1 MYLRVETSEILRIE
15 YLFYI
20 WSKGPEKNSQYFGN
34 LVNSKWPTMYTLCK
48 LFKIQQLAFKYHVP
62 GTEVPKATKAIALTE
77 SLRKIKQ
84 PKWPATSPMTAVQR
98 PIIAMEITKQG

>member
-1 MYLRVETSEILRIE
+1 MASIFCT
-15 YLFYI
+15 
-20 WSKGPEKNSQYFGN
+20 
-34 LVNSKWPTMYTLCK
+34 KWPKWQK
-48 LFKIQQLAFKYHVP
+48 LYFFKYYVP

-84 PKWPATSPMTAVQR
+84 PKWPATSPMTAVQI

>member
-1 MYLRVETSEILRIE
+1 MAKFS
-15 YLFYI
+15 
-20 WSKGPEKNSQYFGN
+20 
-34 LVNSKWPTMYTLCK
+34 TLI
-48 LFKIQQLAFKYHVP
+48 FNYNIP

-84 PKWPATSPMTAVQR
+84 PKWPATSPMTAVQI

>member
-1 MYLRVETSEILRIE
+1 MAKFS
-15 YLFYI
+15 
-20 WSKGPEKNSQYFGN
+20 
-34 LVNSKWPTMYTLCK
+34 TLI
-48 LFKIQQLAFKYHVP
+48 FNYNDVP

-84 PKWPATSPMTAVQR
+84 PKWPATSPMTAVHR